1 MEKWVYGRELRE
13 VKIKTKSGISLILKE
28 QKDRTAVL
36 MENKV
41 YFFPYGINGTL
52 EFLRKINIV

>member
-1 MEKWVYGRELRE
+1 M
-13 VKIKTKSGISLILKE
+13 KIKTKSGISLILKE

-52 EFLRKINIV
+52 EFLRKINIF

>member
-1 MEKWVYGRELRE
+1 M
-13 VKIKTKSGISLILKE
+13 KIKTKSGIPLILKE

-41 YFFPYGINGTL
+41 YFFPYGINTEEIL
-52 EFLRKINIV
+52 KFLRSK